1 MINTTEQNKKKI
13 KKILKSCN
21 NYLVSEYNIV
31 RKKKKGNDNM
41 RTENNYQ
48 KSTLNFRQFLT
59 LCLHDVY
66 DNQKVNVK
74 RETIQYSL
82 HDDNDYS
89 TIVEYMTFEM
99 SDNRRF
105 EIYYQH
111 KGQKYFNELLTLDEL
126 RQIGE

>member
-1 MINTTEQNKKKI
+1 
-13 KKILKSCN
+13 
-21 NYLVSEYNIV
+21 
-31 RKKKKGNDNM
+31 M

-66 DNQKVNVK
+66 DNKKVNVK

-105 EIYYQH
+105 EVYYQH

>member
-1 MINTTEQNKKKI
+1 
-13 KKILKSCN
+13 
-21 NYLVSEYNIV
+21 
-31 RKKKKGNDNM
+31 M

-48 KSTLNFRQFLT
+48 KSTLNFRHFLT
-59 LCLHDVY
+59 LCLHDIY

-74 RETIQYSL
+74 RETIKYSL

-99 SDNRRF
+99 SDNRRY
-105 EIYYQH
+105 EVYYQH